1 MTRRLLG
8 AHVSTAGGVQLAP
21 ARAATIG
28 ANVIQIFTKNINRW
42 AERDI
47 DEATAD
53 AFRSALAEHG
63 IVSAGSHDSYLI
75 NLASADR
82 ALHERS
88 YDSFRRELTR
98 CRTLGLDFLVTH
110 PGNATDGKR
119 RAAVRRNAD
128 SIRRALDEV
137 PGRTRVLVEG
147 TAGQGSALGWGFE
160 ELAELLE
167 LLTPR
172 NPDRVG
178 VCLDTAHLLAAG
190 YDIVE
195 DYDGVMRRLDRV
207 IGLGKVHLFHLNDS
221 RMPLGSRVDRHEHIG
236 EGHIG
241 RRPFR
246 RIVHDERFRGVP
258 KLIETPKGDDPLAND
273 RRNLGWLRRCR
284 PIRRL

>member
-21 ARAATIG
+21 ARAAAIG

>member
-21 ARAATIG
+21 ARAAAIG

-195 DYDGVMRRLDRV
+195 DYDGVMRRLDRI

-221 RMPLGSRVDRHEHIG
+221 RMPLGSRIDRHEHIG

-258 KLIETPKGDDPLAND
+258 KLIETPKGDDPLTND